1 MLQKTPGPEYRGG
14 RQRDY
19 ANEKGGSEKAPFR
32 RKKYKAAGGAQ
43 ANSAQRLSITPG
55 PVSGFRFQVSHFRG
69 SRIQVSGFRLGC
81 IVETLALQPRHS
93 LSVSSTPGLGSKE
106 PET

>member
-14 RQRDY
+14 RQCDY

-55 PVSGFRFQVSHFRG
+55 PVSGFRFQVSG
-69 SRIQVSGFRLGC
+69 WGASSKRLRSSPGMHY
-81 IVETLALQPRHS
+81 LSFPR
-93 LSVSSTPGLGSKE
+93 PGVGSKNLK
-106 PET
+106 PETWT